1 MISNSNHE
9 GEFIYNLLIHRLNRN
24 PLGRTLPM
32 TSYWYENFDVSFLVF
47 REATDCYD
55 CGKYEAS
62 AVMCRNSVDSFLYL
76 ATRMRNI
83 RDWHDI
89 DDEIGID
96 ERVYDTYYEM
106 DDKIFK
112 NINSDKEEVN
122 YIRLTDIMKSRNIL
136 TDDDLKYIKE
146 NIRDKGNFSAHLLEA
161 IDRASAKWW
170 KEHEKEF
177 HERLKDGTLITDK
190 EVFENF
196 RPKSWTTEDEALKLL
211 KDTSKAL
218 EGIVV
223 NYYRSEHTIKAIYHG
238 NH

>member
-89 DDEIGID
+89 DDEAGID
-96 ERVYDTYYEM
+96 E
-106 DDKIFK
+106 
-112 NINSDKEEVN
+112 
-122 YIRLTDIMKSRNIL
+122 
-136 TDDDLKYIKE
+136 
-146 NIRDKGNFSAHLLEA
+146 
-161 IDRASAKWW
+161 
-170 KEHEKEF
+170 
-177 HERLKDGTLITDK
+177 
-190 EVFENF
+190 
-196 RPKSWTTEDEALKLL
+196 
-211 KDTSKAL
+211 
-218 EGIVV
+218 
-223 NYYRSEHTIKAIYHG
+223 
-238 NH
+238 